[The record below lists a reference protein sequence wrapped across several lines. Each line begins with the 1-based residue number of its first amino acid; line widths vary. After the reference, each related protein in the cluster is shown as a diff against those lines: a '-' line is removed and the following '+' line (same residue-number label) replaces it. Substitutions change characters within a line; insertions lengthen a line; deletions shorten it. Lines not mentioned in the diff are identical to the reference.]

1 MRRVVVVWVWVGV
14 RVGWDGCVVCVGS
27 VGLVVVLFRGCVGVC
42 CGVVVFRG
50 AIHPL
55 GDSVGEFVK
64 GVRFGC

>member
-1 MRRVVVVWVWVGV
+1 MCRVVVSWVWMGVRAGWEGRVVGV
-14 RVGWDGCVVCVGS
+14 ER
-27 VGLVVVLFRGCVGVC
+27 VGLVVVLFGGCVGVC

-55 GDSVGEFVK
+55 SDSVGEFVK

>member
-1 MRRVVVVWVWVGV
+1 MHRVVVVWVWVGV
-14 RVGWDGCVVCVGS
+14 RVGWDGGVVCVGG
-27 VGLVVVLFRGCVGVC
+27 VGLVIVLLRGCVGVC

-55 GDSVGEFVK
+55 SDSVGEFVK